1 MFSHIS
7 YNFCWPLQTLRIQE
21 EEKRWQ
27 KWTMAM
33 AAGLTDQVW
42 SLTEW
47 MRYPARRVQC
57 KSVTTENSTVFEMRP
72 IPARLNSILG

>member
-1 MFSHIS
+1 
-7 YNFCWPLQTLRIQE
+7 
-21 EEKRWQ
+21 
-27 KWTMAM
+27 
-33 AAGLTDQVW
+33 VW